1 MARDEEEKLKEG
13 SGEANQKL
21 KYFKHRYFKWVE
33 VDGIQK
39 ARCSTCGKTT
49 GIAQRE
55 TSSMQKHMQQHS
67 KELDELNKIE
77 EKEKSAPKQMKQPK
91 LFSIGAIVKVKI
103 AVNPETQARY

>member
-1 MARDEEEKLKEG
+1 MGGGGWDSESKMQHLWKNYWHCSKRNQFNA
-13 SGEANQKL
+13 EA
-21 KYFKHRYFKWVE
+21 H
-33 VDGIQK
+33 
-39 ARCSTCGKTT
+39 ATT
-49 GIAQRE
+49 
-55 TSSMQKHMQQHS
+55 S